1 MLLVLTEVVCM
12 LEKSVDE
19 KDMAEGLLDDVDII
33 DMIEER
39 VVNTDLVLNAV
50 TEMTA
55 VVGLEL
61 RLVVKLVGLI
71 ELSRLDSSE
80 DVVTSGKS
88 GILGEFEGLVI
99 TRVLG

>member
-1 MLLVLTEVVCM
+1 M

-39 VVNTDLVLNAV
+39 IVIADLVLNV
-50 TEMTA
+50 ITEMTS
-55 VVGLEL
+55 VVGLVAE
-61 RLVVKLVGLI
+61 LVGLM
-71 ELSRLDSSE
+71 ELSKLDTSE

-88 GILGEFEGLVI
+88 GILGDFEGLVI